1 MSFGSE
7 LSKEFSNLTK
17 GISKGEVMLI
27 NKLKE
32 AFLELEKQSKY
43 SGAVDIIHGVK
54 SFVKFNHN
62 ADYVDNPSPGNT
74 AMRELSDMLFIVFTT
89 RKTPEIRLMYLQN
102 KVGKSDDQFMAD
114 LLQLHL
120 LKERKEIISTPLPA
134 CAFGNPKILADA
146 VLPSIGSYGI
156 FYKIDD
162 GNAARME
169 MAYYPAANVVPQNTN
184 GGKYRTACYDHERS
198 EFETTCIKKGYT
210 ENQGERTLEKFA
222 NALVRMEIGSPML
235 KDPAIHSLVRFLNCH
250 SPVFRDCC
258 DHFDIQTTRRNVSTD
273 KMPFTCVI
281 NADLITQI
289 DVH

>member
-7 LSKEFSNLTK
+7 LSNEFSILTK
-17 GISKGEVMLI
+17 GISKGEVTLT

-32 AFLELEKQSKY
+32 AFLELEKQGKY
-43 SGAVDIIHGVK
+43 NGAVDIIHGAK

-62 ADYVDNPSPGNT
+62 ADYVDNPASGNT
-74 AMRELSDMLFIVFTT
+74 VMRELSDMLFIVFSTC
-89 RKTPEIRLMYLQN
+89 KTPEIRLMYLQN
-102 KVGKSDDQFMAD
+102 KVGKNEDQFMAD

-120 LKERKEIISTPLPA
+120 LKEGKEIISNPLPV
-134 CAFGNPKILADA
+134 CAFGNSKILSDA

-156 FYKIDD
+156 FYKMDE
-162 GNAARME
+162 GNATRME

-184 GGKYRTACYDHERS
+184 GGKYRTACYDYTRS
-198 EFETTCIKKGYT
+198 EFETTCIKKGYI

-235 KDPAIHSLVRFLNCH
+235 KDPAIHSLVQFLNCH
-250 SPVFRDCC
+250 SLVFRKYR
-258 DHFDIQTTRRNVSTD
+258 DHFDIQTTHRNVSTD

-281 NADLITQI
+281 NADLIAQI